1 MKIKTPTRKRFIILL
16 ILLSII
22 LCLLLTIPSCMEMF
36 VPARFR
42 TDYFKQTQLDATRI
56 DDDYQFIQF
65 EGNHYDLG
73 LKMGAAFQELG
84 LDLVEIPPGKKRHYL
99 AQLETISHY
108 KPEWID
114 YCRGIA
120 AAYKLEYEEA
130 SKKYNLFPI
139 AMNIHFSCS
148 AVFVNSKATIQKE
161 NYVARNFDFPEMHG
175 NLWRTRLKN
184 TYQVIGH
191 DTHFCYPALM
201 DGMNEYGLSVIL
213 NAVTDTTHSEKKWA
227 YPLPEYTGIEAC
239 YFTRMI
245 LETCKDAEEARS
257 LIKKIPVFSEGPP
270 SHFLVA
276 DKQGDSFIVE
286 FSYKSD
292 GRATIIERPS
302 NKYYQ
307 ILTNFNM
314 NTNGYNGN
322 LGYKE
327 GPCVRYAFLDTY
339 FGNIGKSVS
348 MDSIHDALYAVRMS
362 EQTSEMAQGFTGI
375 STQIQLIYN
384 LNQLKAVVY
393 FPSSNSKDGYT
404 INLKR

>member
-1 MKIKTPTRKRFIILL
+1 
-16 ILLSII
+16 
-22 LCLLLTIPSCMEMF
+22 MEMF

-42 TDYFKQTQLDATRI
+42 TDFFKQTQLDSTKI
-56 DDDYQFIQF
+56 NDDYQLIQF

-84 LDLVEIPPGKKRHYL
+84 LDLVEIPPEKKRHYL
-99 AQLETISHY
+99 AQLEIISHY

-120 AAYKLEYEEA
+120 AAYKLDYQEA
-130 SKKYNLFPI
+130 HIKYNLFPI
-139 AMNIHFSCS
+139 ALNIDFSCS
-148 AVFVNSKATIQKE
+148 AVFAGSKAITEKD
-161 NYVARNFDFPEMHG
+161 NYMARNFDFPEMKG
-175 NLWRTRLKN
+175 NLWRTNLTN
-184 TYQVIGH
+184 TYRVIGH
-191 DTHFCYPALM
+191 DTHFSYPSLM
-201 DGMNEYGLSVIL
+201 DGMNEYGLSIIL
-213 NAVTDTTHSEKKWA
+213 NAVTDTTKAEKKWS

-245 LETCKDAEEARS
+245 LEICKDAKQART

-276 DKQGDSFIVE
+276 DKQGDSFIAE
-286 FSYKSD
+286 FGYESD

-314 NTNGYNGN
+314 NTNGYHGN

-339 FGNIGKSVS
+339 FSKTGQGVVS
-348 MDSIHDALYAVRMS
+348 MDSIHHALYSVRMS

-384 LNQLKAVVY
+384 LNQLKAIVY
-393 FPSSNSKDGYT
+393 FPSSNFEDGYT
-404 INLKR
+404 INLK